1 MANMENSLDRF
12 SLLVGS
18 EKLEILKNKKVLV
31 VGLGGVGG
39 YVVEGLV
46 RSGISNLTLVDGDI
60 VDFTN
65 MNRQIIAFSDTVGLE
80 KAIVMKKHC
89 LSIFSSLAID
99 SKVLFLDKDNLDDVF
114 DKEYD
119 YVIDACDRLSTKKL
133 LIDYCIRNQIPL
145 ISSMGTARKMD
156 PSCLMI
162 CDIKKTSYDP
172 LAREIRKYMKEHYPH
187 DKLAVLSSVEVPR
200 KVDSEEL
207 ASCIFVPA
215 SAGLLIA
222 RYVILEFLNQ

>member
-1 MANMENSLDRF
+1 MENELSRF
-12 SLLVGS
+12 SSLVGNQA
-18 EKLEILKNKKVLV
+18 LEILKTKKVLV

-46 RSGISNLTLVDGDI
+46 RSGISNLTIVDGDVI
-60 VDFTN
+60 DSTN

-80 KAIVMKKHC
+80 KATVMRKHC
-89 LSIFSSLAID
+89 LSIFPSLTID
-99 SKVLFLDKDNLDDVF
+99 SKVLFLDKDNLELVF

-119 YVIDACDRLSTKKL
+119 YVIDACDTLSTKKL
-133 LIDYCIRNQIPL
+133 LIDQCMKLKVPL
-145 ISSMGTARKMD
+145 LSCMGTARKLD
-156 PSCLMI
+156 SSKLTI

-172 LAREIRKYMKEHYPH
+172 LAREIRHYMKKNYPKE
-187 DKLAVLSSVEVPR
+187 KLMVLSSFETPI
-200 KVDSEEL
+200 KNHSPEL

-222 RYVILEFLNQ
+222 RYVVLNFLDK